1 MNLSMENSETLKASG
16 YKQGIANPCFFY
28 HAEKDV
34 AVMVH
39 GDDFAAV
46 GTEEHVADT
55 ERTLREKYKIKVEK
69 LGGGQ
74 KIQKR
79 SEC

>member
-1 MNLSMENSETLKASG
+1 MKAPG
-16 YKQGIANPCFFY
+16 YKQGVANPCLFY

-46 GTEEHVADT
+46 GTEEHVAKT
-55 ERTLREKYKIKVEK
+55 EKTLRDKYKIKVER
-69 LGGGQ
+69 LGV
-74 KIQKR
+74 
-79 SEC
+79 